1 MGLKD
6 AVIALVALA
15 LPIWLLVEQVVWW
28 GSSKE
33 RQAGL
38 DSAGSR
44 VEPPARKG
52 TGETR
57 GRPTFSPLP
66 RKVA

>member
-1 MGLKD
+1 MALKD

-28 GSSKE
+28 ASSRE

-38 DSAGSR
+38 DSAGLP
-44 VEPPARKG
+44 VEPPAKKG
-52 TGETR
+52 TVDTHQ
-57 GRPTFSPLP
+57 RPTFSPLP